1 MFVPVAD
8 RAMPAAMTEKADDD
22 TPRTN
27 KAMAATVDEELKVR
41 LGRELRLTAQ
51 GTGP

>member
-1 MFVPVAD
+1 MFPL
-8 RAMPAAMTEKADDD
+8 RTGLSPAAMTEKIDEDA
-22 TPRTN
+22 PRPH
-27 KAMAATVDEELKVR
+27 KAMAATVNDVLKVR